1 MAKIKSLLIGYYID
15 HVTRRAQA
23 NAAAPGQLEGDTETA
38 TEIRRL
44 TALLKEQTDLV
55 ERLQATDSRRDDLH
69 NRMKKRWRNKQ
80 TEAARQRRQL
90 RNLRKVLRRRR
101 HEIRELSQRIRHS
114 EDKWVEYLSTPG
126 EALLKDVSQPD
137 FSGSCDSLSR
147 KILRFFPNLTKL
159 TWQYWMRLGVLKQY
173 EARPMIPDRI
183 PKGRTAPGLLPKI
196 SIVTPSY
203 NQAKYLE
210 ETMCSIL
217 DQNYPNLEYLVM
229 DGGSNDGSVEV
240 IKKYQSKLAH
250 WQSAPDGGQA
260 AAVREGMKRA
270 TGDIMAWLNS
280 DDLLMPGSLHHVADY
295 FARHPEVDLVYGNR
309 IVINEKSYDV
319 GRWVLPAHDGELL
332 MWADFIP
339 QETMFWRRGIYEKIG
354 GMDSAFQFAL
364 DWDILLRFQKAGA
377 RMVRLPYFLGAFRI
391 HSEQKNAVTIGT
403 AGYPEMQLLRRREL
417 GAEFNRGGLSKR
429 VNRAQFKA
437 VLLTMLM
444 RLGIR
449 W

>member
-1 MAKIKSLLIGYYID
+1 MAKIKTLLIEYYID
-15 HVTRRAQA
+15 YLTRRIRADP
-23 NAAAPGQLEGDTETA
+23 AASSEQMKGSEASIEVL
-38 TEIRRL
+38 RL
-44 TALLKEQTDLV
+44 SGLLKEQMNLT
-55 ERLQATDSRRDDLH
+55 ERLQVTDTRRDELH
-69 NRMKKRWRNKQ
+69 TRMKQRWRNKQ
-80 TEAARQRRQL
+80 AEAAKQRRQL

-101 HEIRELSQRIRHS
+101 HEVRELSQRMRSS
-114 EDKWVEYLSTPG
+114 ESKWAELLSHPG
-126 EALLKDVSQPD
+126 EALLKDASQFD
-137 FSGSCDSLSR
+137 LTGSCDSFTR
-147 KILRFFPNLTKL
+147 KILNAVPKL
-159 TWQYWMRLGVLKQY
+159 TIVIWQYWMRLGVLKQY

-183 PKGRTAPGLLPKI
+183 PQARTAAGSLPKI

-203 NQAKYLE
+203 NQARYLE
-210 ETMCSIL
+210 ETMLSIL

-229 DGGSNDGSVEV
+229 DGGSNDGSVEI
-240 IKKYQSKLAH
+240 IKKHQTRLTH

-260 AAVREGMKRA
+260 AAVRDGLNRA

-280 DDLLMPGSLHHVADY
+280 DDLFMPGSLHHVADY

-339 QETMFWRRGIYEKIG
+339 QETMFWRRSVYEKIG
-354 GMDSAFQFAL
+354 GMDGSFQFAL

-417 GAEFNRGGLSKR
+417 GDEFNRGGLAKR

-437 VLLTMLM
+437 VILTMLM